1 MPGPASRSV
10 ILIRASALLAGIAI
24 ATSLAASALAAD
36 APEPSAAASMVS
48 ELGLRGAPGPVRER
62 GGCPPPRE
70 ILVAPTL
77 HGDLPRLQQ
86 VAPEVRFIEV
96 SDSTPAGELAGA
108 DAAIGICDEKI
119 LQAAPHLQWLQ
130 LLTVGA
136 ERCVRQPLIRERRPL
151 LTNMQRIAGASMA
164 EHVMGMM
171 LILSHH
177 LDYFLAQQA
186 RGHWAREADHY
197 PQPVELKTKTLLVV
211 GLGGIGTEVAKRAY
225 AFGMRVT
232 APRASGAPGPDYV
245 SYVGSPDELLK
256 LASDADVIVNCTPL
270 TPQTAGL
277 FDREFFGVTKP
288 SAYFINVGRGGSV
301 VTADLIAA
309 LRAGRI
315 AGAGLD
321 VTDPEPLPVDSALW
335 HMKNVIITPHMSGN
349 SPLTA
354 DMLLAVLVENLRRY
368 IGGEPML
375 SVVDIE
381 RGY

>member
-1 MPGPASRSV
+1 MIS
-10 ILIRASALLAGIAI
+10 
-24 ATSLAASALAAD
+24 D
-36 APEPSAAASMVS
+36 
-48 ELGLRGAPGPVRER
+48 LGLRVASAPVRER
-62 GGCPPPRE
+62 SGWHPPRV
-70 ILVAPTL
+70 ILVAPAL

-86 VAPEVRFIEV
+86 VAPEARFIEV
-96 SDSTPAGELAGA
+96 SAGAPAAELAGA
-108 DAAIGICDEKI
+108 DAAIGICDEKT
-119 LQAAPHLQWLQ
+119 LRAAPHLQWLQ

-136 ERCVRQPLIRERRPL
+136 EHCVQQPLIRERRPL

-186 RGHWAREADHY
+186 RGHWAGDADDY
-197 PQPVELKTKTLLVV
+197 PQPVELKGKTLLVV

-225 AFGMRVT
+225 AFGMRVVAT
-232 APRASGAPGPDYV
+232 RASGAPGPDYV

-277 FDREFFGVTKP
+277 FNREFFGVTKP
-288 SAYFINVGRGGSV
+288 AAYFINVGRGGSV

-321 VTDPEPLPVDSALW
+321 VTDPEPLPADSALW
-335 HMKNVIITPHMSGN
+335 HMKNVIITPHMSAN
-349 SPLTA
+349 SPLTG

-368 IGGEPML
+368 VGGEPML